1 MLSPRRRPAG
11 GPPPPPEPGPLLYG
25 KLPARADF
33 VRRGAASPAL
43 DAFDDLVQRAIRS
56 GPRAK
61 SGPLYRMV
69 YAPPGP
75 HALVGAVRLSR
86 DKVGRAYPLVA
97 GRTVA
102 RDRLDPATA
111 ASWPLRWGPLFDASA
126 WLVEAALRGAPLD
139 DLDDRLAHLP
149 DLDPVD
155 GRSAEVDTHVRALA
169 HLRAH
174 SLWQRTWGGSGA
186 SGAAVVFHRLAKA
199 PPAPPPYGLRFPLP
213 PAAPDFRSRDAVAV
227 WLAVCW
233 YLLSTRGTGLTLL
246 WAEGPPYALFV
257 FFTGPSPATVRALL
271 GGASDPDR
279 VAHVDRGAAEAARR
293 AAADLPQAFRRL
305 LRDPD
310 ASVADVL
317 ARLHTIR

>member
-1 MLSPRRRPAG
+1 MTDT
-11 GPPPPPEPGPLLYG
+11 GPVLFG

-33 VRRGAASPAL
+33 VRRGPAGPAV
-43 DAFDDLVQRAIRS
+43 DAFDDLVQRALRPGVRS
-56 GPRAK
+56 K

-75 HALVGAVRLSR
+75 HALVGSVRMSR

-97 GRTVA
+97 GRTVERA
-102 RDRLDPATA
+102 GLDSATA
-111 ASWPLRWGPLFDASA
+111 AAWPLRWGPFFDAAS
-126 WLVEAALRGAPLD
+126 WLVEGALRGAPIED
-139 DLDDRLAHLP
+139 VDDRLGHLP
-149 DLDPVD
+149 PLAPTD
-155 GRSAEVDTHVRALA
+155 GRSGEVDTHVRAIA
-169 HLRAH
+169 RMRAH
-174 SLWQRTWGGSGA
+174 DLWHRIWGGSGA

-213 PAAPDFRSRDAVAV
+213 PPAPDFRSRDAVAV

-233 YLLSTRGTGLTLL
+233 YLLSTVGSGLTLL
-246 WAEGPPYALFV
+246 WAEGPPYALYV
-257 FFTGPSPATVRALL
+257 FFTTPPASTVRALL
-271 GGASDPDR
+271 SGGADPDR

-293 AAADLPQAFRRL
+293 AATQLPPAFRRL